1 MKKLALVV
9 CVLVFMCCAFE
20 QKCMAG
26 DTSPGELY
34 ARGVCL
40 MDGDSGR
47 ILYGKNET
55 QEMAMASTTKIM
67 TCILL
72 LENCELTEIVTAS
85 ENAARQPKVRLGV
98 YEGEQFLLEDLLYAL
113 MLESYNDAAVMLA
126 EHLDGTVE
134 AFAARM
140 NEKAELLGCEQ
151 THFVTPNGLDGT
163 DHGGAHHTTAKDLAT
178 IMRYCVRESPKAE
191 EFIRV
196 TRTNQ
201 HSFSDQGRKQNGSQ
215 TFGSDLYTTK
225 SYSCANHNQLFH
237 MTEGVISGK
246 TGFTNDAGY
255 CYVCAVESEGR
266 IFIITLLGCGWPGN
280 KTWKWK
286 DTLQLLDWA
295 KETFTLQYVL
305 PAELKICIPARN
317 AVYAWSKKGQT
328 EAILAEKTE
337 NFQTVCMMKKDE
349 KIHVHYR
356 HSRVIEAPAEA
367 GMVCGEVT
375 YWLGDV
381 CVQKSS
387 MVLQK
392 DIRRVSLSWCM
403 KEVLVHFLT
412 GKDTAV

>member
-1 MKKLALVV
+1 MKKLVTAL
-9 CVLVFMCCAFE
+9 CVLVFLEYMVCINCRAA
-20 QKCMAG
+20 QTDLG
-26 DTSPGELY
+26 QLY
-34 ARGVCL
+34 ARGACL

-163 DHGGAHHTTAKDLAT
+163 DQGGTHHTTAKDLAM

-196 TRTNQ
+196 TRTKQ
-201 HSFSDQGRKQNGSQ
+201 HSFSDQGRKRNVSQ
-215 TFGSDLYTTK
+215 TSGGELYTPK

-255 CYVCAVESEGR
+255 CYVCAVKSEGR
-266 IFIITLLGCGWPGN
+266 TFIIALLGCGWPGN

-286 DTLQLLDWA
+286 DALTL
-295 KETFTLQYVL
+295 LQYGKENYRLHTIVPL
-305 PAELKICIPARN
+305 QFEAEIPAEG
-317 AVYAWSKKGQT
+317 AVYGWGEKRNPKVWLT
-328 EAILAEKTE
+328 EVPEKSVT
-337 NFQTVCMMKKDE
+337 TVLLGKE
-349 KIHVHYR
+349 ETIRATYR
-356 HSRVIEAPAEA
+356 YVSTLEAPAAA
-367 GMVCGEVT
+367 GMDCGEVR
-375 YWLGDV
+375 YWLGGQCIKKSRIQLRQDV
-381 CVQKSS
+381 Y
-387 MVLQK
+387 
-392 DIRRVSLSWCM
+392 RVSLLWCFRQ
-403 KEVLVHFLT
+403 VFRHFVQLIVT
-412 GKDTAV
+412 V